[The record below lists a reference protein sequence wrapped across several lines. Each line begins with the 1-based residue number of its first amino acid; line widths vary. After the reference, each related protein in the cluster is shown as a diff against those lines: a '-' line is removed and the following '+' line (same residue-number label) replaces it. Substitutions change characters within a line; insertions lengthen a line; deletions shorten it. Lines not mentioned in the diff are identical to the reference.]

1 MAPKIRVKIDMR
13 ETDLWAA
20 LEAWYPGAPA
30 TESDGWEVVKEALD
44 VGDVAFFNEDS
55 EKVVLERKTAEDLGA
70 SQRDGRYREQRARL
84 LAKQGSG
91 IKVGYLLEAPT
102 WSPTLSRTWCRGAFS
117 EIHLQTAIL
126 RLQFR
131 YGLAVFQT
139 QGIKETV
146 QWIRRIATA
155 LVTNATVF
163 ETGLAAS
170 QKEVAAQY
178 TESLHVKK
186 SANLEPERILNTLL
200 RTIPGLGIQAADAIV
215 SHCQGKFS
223 VLYELSESAI
233 AELKMGDGKR
243 KVGPALAKKIWSI
256 FHT

>member
-13 ETDLWAA
+13 ETDLWSA
-20 LEAWYPGAPA
+20 LEAWWSGAPA
-30 TESDGWEVVKEALD
+30 TESDGWEVVKEVLD
-44 VGDVAFFNEDS
+44 VGDIAFFSEES

-70 SQRDGRYREQRARL
+70 SQRDGRYREQRSRL
-84 LAKQGSG
+84 LAKQGAG
-91 IKVGYLLEAPT
+91 IRVGYLLEAPT
-102 WSPTLSRTWCRGAFS
+102 WSPSLTRTWCRGAFS
-117 EIHLQTAIL
+117 ETHLQSAII
-126 RLQFR
+126 RLQLR

-155 LVTNATVF
+155 LVADATVF

-170 QKEVAAQY
+170 QKEVASQY

-186 SANLEPERILNTLL
+186 SANLEPDRILNTLL
-200 RTIPGLGIQAADAIV
+200 RTIPGLGIQAADTIV

-223 VLYELSESAI
+223 VLYELSESGLAD
-233 AELKMGDGKR
+233 LKMGDGKR